1 MVTGTVPVQTQNEET
16 VLALA
21 CSLYE
26 QGARAESFRLLLR
39 LSALG
44 VKTAPLYYNQALCFE
59 QAGQPD
65 KALSCLEKALSCVTK
80 EKREPG
86 KPSGEE
92 ETLQVLYK
100 QQCEQ
105 AAYRFPMKAE
115 EPICLPAY
123 ARERILRLMIDI
135 CVQQND
141 TARAKALAASL
152 PGNHLENVEN
162 ALLHTTEKEN

>member
-1 MVTGTVPVQTQNEET
+1 MVTGTVPVQPQNEET

-80 EKREPG
+80 KNGNRE
-86 KPSGEE
+86 S
-92 ETLQVLYK
+92 
-100 QQCEQ
+100 
-105 AAYRFPMKAE
+105 
-115 EPICLPAY
+115 LPAK
-123 ARERILRLMIDI
+123 RKLCKFCI
-135 CVQQND
+135 NNS
-141 TARAKALAASL
+141 ASK
-152 PGNHLENVEN
+152 
-162 ALLHTTEKEN
+162 LHIAFS